1 VTATCWSK
9 ACGDWRKHGNQ
20 NAVQA
25 IADLLPDAL
34 TGTEEDEAEACAE
47 ASDAG
52 AKIRHLEGVL
62 AQAPGEPGALLRN
75 RFARELK
82 LRSTKRPLTLI
93 DVGDRLSGGTGA
105 NALATLDR
113 NLYSGAEPLQG
124 KAC

>member
-1 VTATCWSK
+1 
-9 ACGDWRKHGNQ
+9 
-20 NAVQA
+20 
-25 IADLLPDAL
+25 
-34 TGTEEDEAEACAE
+34 
-47 ASDAG
+47 
-52 AKIRHLEGVL
+52 
-62 AQAPGEPGALLRN
+62 
-75 RFARELK
+75 

>member
-1 VTATCWSK
+1 MHADFQHIQFT
-9 ACGDWRKHGNQ
+9 
-20 NAVQA
+20 
-25 IADLLPDAL
+25 ADLLPAAL
-34 TGTEEDEAEACAE
+34 TGTEEDEAGAE

-52 AKIRHLEGVL
+52 AKIRRLEGVL
-62 AQAPGEPGALLRN
+62 AQTSDEPGALLRN